1 MAAAAAVNTPAERA
15 RQARILQAA
24 ATLLATEG
32 EQGLQMKQLAQKAE
46 VALATLY
53 RYFPSKDHVLGA
65 VALERWRRAL
75 QKIETTHYQGATPGE
90 RAGDMMIGQFR
101 RVQRDPEY
109 ASALERVANAPDRS
123 TGEYM
128 EGIKQIAHQLAR
140 AAVEQ
145 DGNPLTE
152 EQLHVL
158 PIVMSACGGA
168 INNWL
173 AGTLSADQTRAQIR
187 ASSRLL
193 DLPPKIIRQYL
204 WID

>member
-1 MAAAAAVNTPAERA
+1 MATAATVNTPAERA

-24 ATLLATEG
+24 QTLLAAEG

-65 VALERWRRAL
+65 IALERWKQAL
-75 QKIETTHYQGATPGE
+75 QKIETTRYRGDTPGE
-90 RAGDMMIGQFR
+90 RVADMMVGQFR

-109 ASALERVANAPDRS
+109 AAALERVANAPDRS

-128 EGIKQIAHQLAR
+128 DGIQRIATQMLQ

-145 DGNPLTE
+145 DGTPMTD
-152 EQLHVL
+152 EQRQVL
-158 PIVMSACGGA
+158 PMMMSTWGGA
-168 INNWL
+168 INHWL

-187 ASSRLL
+187 AAGRLF
-193 DLPPKIIRQYL
+193 DLPAEIIREYL
-204 WID
+204 WLD